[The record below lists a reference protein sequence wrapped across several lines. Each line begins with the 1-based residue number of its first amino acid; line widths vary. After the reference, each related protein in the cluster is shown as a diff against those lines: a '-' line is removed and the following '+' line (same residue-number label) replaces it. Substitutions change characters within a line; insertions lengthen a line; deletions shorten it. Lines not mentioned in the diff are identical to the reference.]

1 MGPPAARF
9 WEKRDQNFYTF
20 APLAPLL
27 TRVLSLDVLLDRE
40 LTASNRIVGRARF
53 ARCNDANP
61 RARHK
66 AGWFMLKWQDLFV
79 VTMPTHGIVT
89 RVVGFVEVT
98 IFCPLYRC

>member
-1 MGPPAARF
+1 MRRFFYGGPPAARF

-53 ARCNDANP
+53 ARCNVPNP

-66 AGWFMLKWQDLFV
+66 VGLVLVETASFARCNDANPRHRHKGSWFLFK
-79 VTMPTHGIVT
+79 
-89 RVVGFVEVT
+89 
-98 IFCPLYRC
+98 